1 MAQKLTIEFKP
12 KGDQALI
19 AAVKQMDVATKR
31 LQGKTSQYEDEL
43 KKLGLTQVQV
53 NKVLKSGTKNLRIQ
67 AGAFATIRSNL
78 LLYAFALGLVT
89 KGFQSL
95 FSTYIKQEKAEKKL
109 SAALGE
115 TNRALLNQASAL
127 QSVTEFGDEAIIEVQ
142 ALIGAFTKD
151 EEQIKSLTKATLDLA
166 AAKGMDLKAAADL
179 VAKSFGS
186 STNSLSRYGV
196 EVNGVVGSSQ
206 RLESLT
212 SNISELFGGQAAA
225 SAETLGGSVEQMK
238 NAMGDA
244 SEAIGQAFAPF
255 MKELAGLLTDA
266 AQGAKSFFLT
276 LSETPLDRTI
286 RELQELGE
294 NTTEFEKI
302 SSRIK
307 VADAWKEAGVEIG
320 NVGKLD
326 EEILSLQHKINSS
339 GKSIVVSLKN
349 QGTEYKKLVIEGHK
363 IEDLEKAIRE
373 DSTYTAISGK
383 TRVDQEAQRARELL
397 KAYNIQVKNQEIFEE
412 DLTGQQE
419 KLALL
424 IKVKQAIEESNKLF
438 EEGSEKDSEG
448 FLAKIF
454 GKFAEPDEMAAM
466 ADNVQMWS
474 KSVLDIGDSYLKLQ
488 TMQMNQAKQEEL
500 DAVKSI
506 RNEKLRQKEI
516 DKINKKYEGEQ
527 EKINKKSKQMKRAQ
541 TVINTATG
549 IMEVWA
555 DKDMPNTFAKIA
567 MSAMVAALGATQLG
581 IIDAQKYQYG
591 GAVGGRRHSQG
602 GTIIE
607 AEQGEFV
614 VSRSGVESVGIETLN
629 RINAGGGGV
638 GGSSIIINNP
648 IIGKDTIEDEIVPQI
663 KEALRRGGDIGI

>member
-1 MAQKLTIEFKP
+1 M
-12 KGDQALI
+12 
-19 AAVKQMDVATKR
+19 
-31 LQGKTSQYEDEL
+31 
-43 KKLGLTQVQV
+43 
-53 NKVLKSGTKNLRIQ
+53 
-67 AGAFATIRSNL
+67 
-78 LLYAFALGLVT
+78 
-89 KGFQSL
+89 
-95 FSTYIKQEKAEKKL
+95 
-109 SAALGE
+109 
-115 TNRALLNQASAL
+115 
-127 QSVTEFGDEAIIEVQ
+127 
-142 ALIGAFTKD
+142 
-151 EEQIKSLTKATLDLA
+151 
-166 AAKGMDLKAAADL
+166 
-179 VAKSFGS
+179 
-186 STNSLSRYGV
+186 
-196 EVNGVVGSSQ
+196 
-206 RLESLT
+206 
-212 SNISELFGGQAAA
+212 
-225 SAETLGGSVEQMK
+225 
-238 NAMGDA
+238 
-244 SEAIGQAFAPF
+244 
-255 MKELAGLLTDA
+255 
-266 AQGAKSFFLT
+266 
-276 LSETPLDRTI
+276 
-286 RELQELGE
+286 GE

-567 MSAMVAALGATQLG
+567 MSAMVAALGSTQLG